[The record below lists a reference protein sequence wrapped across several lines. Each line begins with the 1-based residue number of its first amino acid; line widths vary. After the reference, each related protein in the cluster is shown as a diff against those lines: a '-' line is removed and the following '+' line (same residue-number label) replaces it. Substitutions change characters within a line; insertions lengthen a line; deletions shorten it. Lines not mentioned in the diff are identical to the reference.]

1 VRKNARGQ
9 RCAAIIRPNPPG
21 PLNFSEEFH
30 PFDGGAEI
38 ASGSSAGFTGNE
50 EMTES
55 RDRAESPSAFA
66 RLSPAS
72 ALLCLISHRF
82 KDIP

>member
-1 VRKNARGQ
+1 V
-9 RCAAIIRPNPPG
+9 
-21 PLNFSEEFH
+21 NFSEEFH
-30 PFDGGAEI
+30 LFDGGAEI
-38 ASGSSAGFTGNE
+38 ASGRSAGFTGNE

-66 RLSPAS
+66 RFAFSLSPPSS